1 MWIKLAVGAV
11 VGLGLGHFF
20 APGYA
25 FWVVLGVIAGY
36 LADVWVNKRQKQR
49 DEAKPNAG

>member
-11 VGLGLGHFF
+11 VGLGLGYLF

-25 FWVVLGVIAGY
+25 FWVVLGIIAGY
-36 LADVWVNKRQKQR
+36 LADVWVNKRKKEQNA
-49 DEAKPNAG
+49 AKSDAS